1 MSAFLEKSDYKSDS
15 KSQAKSDTKSH
26 TKSDYKSDY
35 KSDAKLND
43 EKDIDGL
50 DDVNDL
56 MIRKTFDHNKSIEE
70 ISRIFF
76 KYDLKKA
83 WDNIIRINGRQSSK
97 HNHRRNVI
105 RNGVYGL
112 KDAKDYKEVEESI
125 FHPIV
130 KLKQATIDI
139 LDDKQPKNIPAKKV
153 LDDIN
158 LNRMINNYFGGKTR
172 YTKSKKGARKTRRSR
187 KCVKVIKE
195 NKKHVK

>member
-1 MSAFLEKSDYKSDS
+1 MSAFLQKSD
-15 KSQAKSDTKSH
+15 AKSH
-26 TKSDYKSDY
+26 AKSDY
-35 KSDAKLND
+35 KSDAKQ
-43 EKDIDGL
+43 DIDGL

-56 MIRKTFDHNKSIEE
+56 MIRKTFDRNKSIEE

-97 HNHRRNVI
+97 HNQHRNDVK
-105 RNGVYGL
+105 NGVYGL

-153 LDDIN
+153 LGDIN
-158 LNRMINNYFGGKTR
+158 LNKMVDDYFGGKKR
-172 YTKSKKGARKTRRSR
+172 STKSKKMRK
-187 KCVKVIKE
+187 K
-195 NKKHVK
+195 NKKSNKNKKIKSM

>member
-1 MSAFLEKSDYKSDS
+1 MSAFLEKPDAKTDS
-15 KSQAKSDTKSH
+15 KSY

-43 EKDIDGL
+43 EQDIDGL

-112 KDAKDYKEVEESI
+112 EDATDYKEVEESI

-130 KLKQATIDI
+130 KLKQATVDM
-139 LDDKQPKNIPAKKV
+139 LHDKQPKNIPAKKV
-153 LDDIN
+153 LGDTN
-158 LNRMINNYFGGKTR
+158 LNKMIDNYFGGRKR
-172 YTKSKKGARKTRRSR
+172 STKSKKCARKTRRARKSR

>member
-1 MSAFLEKSDYKSDS
+1 MSAFLEKPDAKSHAKSHAKSDS
-15 KSQAKSDTKSH
+15 
-26 TKSDYKSDY
+26 

-43 EKDIDGL
+43 EQDIDGL

-56 MIRKTFDHNKSIEE
+56 MIRKTFDRNKSIEE

-83 WDNIIRINGRQSSK
+83 WDNIIRINGRQSNK

-130 KLKQATIDI
+130 KLKQATKYI
-139 LDDKQPKNIPAKKV
+139 LYDEQPKNIPAKKV
-153 LDDIN
+153 LSDTN
-158 LNRMINNYFGGKTR
+158 LNGMIHDYFGGKKHS
-172 YTKSKKGARKTRRSR
+172 TKSKKSTRKTRKTRRAR
-187 KCVKVIKE
+187 KT
-195 NKKHVK
+195 KK

>member
-1 MSAFLEKSDYKSDS
+1 MSAFLEKSDYNSDT
-15 KSQAKSDTKSH
+15 KSDTKSDY
-26 TKSDYKSDY
+26 KSDTKSDY

-43 EKDIDGL
+43 EQDIDGL

-153 LDDIN
+153 LGDIN
-158 LNRMINNYFGGKTR
+158 LNKMVDDYFGGKKR
-172 YTKSKKGARKTRRSR
+172 STKSKKMRK
-187 KCVKVIKE
+187 K
-195 NKKHVK
+195 NKKSKKIKKMCKSNQGK

>member
-1 MSAFLEKSDYKSDS
+1 MSAFLQKSD
-15 KSQAKSDTKSH
+15 AKSH
-26 TKSDYKSDY
+26 AKSDY
-35 KSDAKLND
+35 KSDAKQ
-43 EKDIDGL
+43 DIDGL

-56 MIRKTFDHNKSIEE
+56 MIRKTFDRNKSIEE

-83 WDNIIRINGRQSSK
+83 WDNIIRINGCQSSK
-97 HNHRRNVI
+97 HNQHRNDVK
-105 RNGVYGL
+105 NGVYGL

-125 FHPIV
+125 FHPID

-158 LNRMINNYFGGKTR
+158 LNRMINNYFGGKKR
-172 YTKSKKGARKTRRSR
+172 STKSKKCARKTRRAR
-187 KCVKVIKE
+187 KTRK
-195 NKKHVK
+195 

>member
-1 MSAFLEKSDYKSDS
+1 MSAFLEKPDAKSHSKSHS
-15 KSQAKSDTKSH
+15 KSQAKSQA
-26 TKSDYKSDY
+26 KSDYKSDY
-35 KSDAKLND
+35 KSDSKSDSKYDAKH
-43 EKDIDGL
+43 DIDGL

-56 MIRKTFDHNKSIEE
+56 MIRKTFDNNKSIED

-112 KDAKDYKEVEESI
+112 KDAKDYKEVEEYM
-125 FHPIV
+125 FPP
-130 KLKQATIDI
+130 LKQATKYI

-153 LDDIN
+153 LSDIN
-158 LNRMINNYFGGKTR
+158 LNRMINDYFGGRKR
-172 YTKSKKGARKTRRSR
+172 YTKSKKCTRKTRRSR
-187 KCVKVIKE
+187 K
-195 NKKHVK
+195 

>member
-1 MSAFLEKSDYKSDS
+1 MSAFLEKSDYNSDT
-15 KSQAKSDTKSH
+15 KSDTKSDY
-26 TKSDYKSDY
+26 KSDTKSDY

-43 EKDIDGL
+43 EQDIDGL

-112 KDAKDYKEVEESI
+112 EDATDYKEVEEYI
-125 FHPIV
+125 FHPID
-130 KLKQATIDI
+130 KLKQTTVDM
-139 LDDKQPKNIPAKKV
+139 LHDKQPKNIPAKKV
-153 LDDIN
+153 LGDTN
-158 LNRMINNYFGGKTR
+158 LNKMIDNYFGGRKR
-172 YTKSKKGARKTRRSR
+172 STKSKKCARKTRRSR